1 MNFSVSKFLDKIQN
15 IRSLFSKVWTKDKIN
30 FLEQLADL
38 LNSGIPITNAL
49 KIISYQTKEKSL
61 KGIIDKILDNTNKGI
76 GLKESAQGMRNLFN
90 DFDIAIIDMGEITGK
105 LGKSVETIKNKEEKN
120 QELKSKILA
129 AMVYPIIIITLSIG
143 MIGIFMIFVIPKIE
157 KMYHDAKVN
166 LPWITQVVI
175 KTSNFLQNYY
185 LYLIL
190 WILIIIFWFHTL
202 KKNPKFRLQYDK
214 YILQFPLFWWLM
226 KKKILTLFSKSLW
239 TLLESGIIINQAL
252 EVSIQAVENKYYQ
265 KELTKVKEG
274 ISKWEELSR
283 LLGIDGLSW
292 GKEHPLFP
300 IELASIVKIGEQTG
314 KLPELLQKIALKFEK
329 EMDGT
334 IKNIQVAI
342 EPIVIVGVG
351 LIIGT
356 IILAIMLP
364 FFNMVNVF

>member
-76 GLKESAQGMRNLFN
+76 WLKESAQNMKSLFN
-90 DFDIAIIDMGEITGK
+90 DFDIALLDMGEITWK
-105 LGKSVETIKNKEEKN
+105 LGKSIETIKNKEEKN

-129 AMVYPIIIITLSIG
+129 AMIYPIIIITLSIG
-143 MIGIFMIFVIPKIE
+143 MIGIFMIFVIPKIQ

-166 LPWITQVVI
+166 LPGITQIVI
-175 KTSNFLQNYY
+175 KISNFLQGNY
-185 LYLIL
+185 LYIIL
-190 WILIIIFWFHTL
+190 WLLVCILGL
-202 KKNPKFRLQYDK
+202 KVAKKNPKFRLQYDR
-214 YILQFPLFWWLM
+214 YILQIPLFWWLL
-226 KKKILTLFSKSLW
+226 KKKILTLFTKSLW
-239 TLLESGIIINQAL
+239 TLLESGVIINEAL
-252 EVSIQAVENKYYQ
+252 QVSIAAVENTYYQ
-265 KELTKVKEG
+265 KEFLVIKDWV
-274 ISKWEELSR
+274 SKWQELSH
-283 LLGIDGLSW
+283 LLWIDSLSW